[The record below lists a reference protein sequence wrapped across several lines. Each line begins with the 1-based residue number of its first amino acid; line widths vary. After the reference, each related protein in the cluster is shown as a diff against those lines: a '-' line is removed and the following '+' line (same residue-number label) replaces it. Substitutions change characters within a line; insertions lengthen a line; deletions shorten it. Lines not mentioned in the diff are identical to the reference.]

1 MMHTPMT
8 CDCGHSFCYGC
19 IYSWLGNK
27 LNCPTCRKDI
37 ENKPILNLQ
46 LKDIAKNISDLIIE
60 TTIDE
65 DEKESI
71 ITHRK
76 KAINEY
82 EFDKQ
87 KHQLFGDLFNSAV
100 TLIDTSDGVPR
111 CGNCHWEVQG
121 NVCDHCGN
129 RLRIPVD
136 EYDSDERAA
145 YDEDDAE
152 SDGANS
158 YDSEDSFIDNGV
170 LRVVDLDDYSDLDFG
185 SDTERIAR
193 EHWAGFD
200 DSEIELDGIDE
211 DDIGNDTDRRYNLR
225 EALENFHYEDLQ
237 RAEDG
242 SDAAISI
249 SDVDDDDQV
258 RPNHR
263 RAIVISDD
271 EDS

>member
-1 MMHTPMT
+1 
-8 CDCGHSFCYGC
+8 
-19 IYSWLGNK
+19 
-27 LNCPTCRKDI
+27 
-37 ENKPILNLQ
+37 